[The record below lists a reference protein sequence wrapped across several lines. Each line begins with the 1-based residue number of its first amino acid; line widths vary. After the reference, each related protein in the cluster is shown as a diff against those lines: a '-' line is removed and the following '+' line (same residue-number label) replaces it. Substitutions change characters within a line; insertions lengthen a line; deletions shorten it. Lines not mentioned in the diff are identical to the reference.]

1 MSQTQ
6 VKIQPEN
13 HLMVGL
19 LGQRDELLRL
29 IEASFDAKP
38 FVRGNEITVEGPDA
52 ARVGTLINELVLLLE
67 QGHVLDPANVLVNSL
82 FAEPVRNHTAIE
94 WSFIVAVPWPA
105 PAMRAFAGLC
115 STTWNHSSMVLVGSA
130 RTLTVMVCCVWPG
143 AKVRVPLAG
152 I

>member
-38 FVRGNEITVEGPDA
+38 FVRGNEITVEGPGAEDGSA
-52 ARVGTLINELVLLLE
+52 EGAGRQG
-67 QGHVLDPANVLVNSL
+67 QGH
-82 FAEPVRNHTAIE
+82 T
-94 WSFIVAVPWPA
+94 
-105 PAMRAFAGLC
+105 
-115 STTWNHSSMVLVGSA
+115 
-130 RTLTVMVCCVWPG
+130 
-143 AKVRVPLAG
+143 
-152 I
+152 